1 MQDPKSRFSDRAE
14 NYARYR
20 PGYPREIL
28 SFLEERDA
36 LGGDTVVADVGS
48 GTGALSVLF
57 LKNGNTVLGV
67 EPNREMRRA
76 AEGLLRDHHLF
87 ESIDGSAEDT
97 TLADESVDLVVVANA
112 LHWVD
117 RDAARAELSRILRPG
132 GRVAVVWHVAR
143 ESGTPFLRDH
153 ADLMSAYM
161 TGSGAGGAEDA
172 RAMTRAFFG
181 DGPGG
186 QRGYEVATFPYSQG
200 LDFEGFKG
208 LVLSHS
214 SVPALGQPGSEEM
227 LREVEEVFRGHE
239 SGGEITMEY
248 EVSVYCGRLG

>member
-28 SFLEERDA
+28 SFLEGRDA

-48 GTGALSVLF
+48 GTGALSALF
-57 LKNGNTVLGV
+57 LKNGNAVLGV

-76 AEGLLRDHHLF
+76 AERLLREHRLF

-97 TLADESVDLVVVANA
+97 TLADESVDLVAVANA

-117 RDAARAELSRILRPG
+117 RVAARAELSRILRPD

-161 TGSGAGGAEDA
+161 TGSGAGGAEGA
-172 RAMTRAFFG
+172 YAMTRAFFG
-181 DGPGG
+181 AGPGE
-186 QRGYEVATFPYSQG
+186 QRGYEVATFPYAQG
-200 LDFEGFKG
+200 LNFEGFRG
-208 LVLSHS
+208 LVLSSS

-227 LREVEEVFRGHE
+227 LREVEEVFRRHE

-248 EVSVYCGRLG
+248 EVVVYCGRWR